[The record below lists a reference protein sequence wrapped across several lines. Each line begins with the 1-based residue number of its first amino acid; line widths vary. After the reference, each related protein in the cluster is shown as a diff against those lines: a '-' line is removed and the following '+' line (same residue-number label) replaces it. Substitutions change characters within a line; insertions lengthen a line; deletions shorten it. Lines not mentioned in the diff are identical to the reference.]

1 MSASPQFSTLDRMK
15 AILQAQAGLEL
26 AVLVG
31 SQANGTA
38 TAQSDWDIAL
48 RWRKDIAPMDQLL
61 LGESLK
67 QAIYQDLGVHPEQVD
82 IIDLSQAKLAMRALV
97 AEEGVVLKGQDSL
110 PWMHFLT
117 RTWAEIEDFHWRKTH
132 AA

>member
-1 MSASPQFSTLDRMK
+1 MNVPTQTPFFDRLKTL
-15 AILQAQAGLEL
+15 LQAQAGLEF

-31 SQANGTA
+31 SQTNGTA
-38 TAQSDWDIAL
+38 TPHSDWDIAL
-48 RWRKDIAPMDQLL
+48 RWRKDIALMDQLL

-82 IIDLSQAKLAMRALV
+82 IIDLSQARLAMRVLV

-110 PWMHFLT
+110 PWMHFLS
-117 RTWAEIEDFHWRKTH
+117 RTWAELEDFHWRKTH